1 MNNRLTEKE
10 LTLFKKLVEKRKI
23 QVHVMEDPSMEG
35 LLNGSS
41 DIYSD
46 RAHFVYE
53 LLQNADDAK
62 ATKAY
67 FYLYNDCLIFKHNGS
82 RQFTI
87 TEDGDL
93 GSKIKPNPY
102 GDINSITAY
111 SSTKDNEPNT
121 IGKFGIGF
129 KSVYSYTDRPQIYDD
144 KFWFAIEKRMIPVL
158 LDNDHE
164 LRKPGE
170 TLFVLPLNDPE
181 TAVKEICFKLVS
193 LNAPTLF
200 LQNLNS
206 VHYSDVISGKNY
218 EFIKHVSKTEQ
229 SKDIYYEHV
238 RIEDCD
244 TNSHLLLFHRN
255 VDIQDSDQR
264 LKVSVGYFFNEEGEI
279 ETSEARIVNC
289 FFSTEASSGLCFVSH
304 APFLLS
310 NNRQSINDNDFN
322 KNLIHEICRLAA
334 DALVIIKNYKN
345 TDSKKPLIT
354 DNLYSIIP
362 YRFNYYSKFN
372 YPFQVEKEFKLQ
384 FLEAIKDL
392 LKKQA
397 LLYTVTRSYVCAD
410 NACFFS
416 NSGLHKILKTGQVRE
431 LFNDDN
437 LSILKIEENKD
448 LRSFLKSF
456 LEITEVEPEDLAK
469 NITPTFMQ
477 NQGIEWAK
485 RLYKFLKS
493 DAVRLLDKKNGQ
505 SALFRYSPILY
516 SQNEAWIAPYKIV
529 KHEEQPNIYLPIGN
543 SKGSYN
549 FIHQSLIDGNDKELE
564 GFYAL
569 LGISKPNIIDFIQK
583 NIVSKYL
590 DKLDMLTDEEILADI
605 TTIYECYR
613 NEQDKSLKTSIVRL
627 VKTRIP
633 FKTVQKTFSYAY
645 SLYFY
650 SPGLQSYFGE
660 DANYRF
666 VDLNFYK
673 SSKIDETALN
683 VFLKEIGIK
692 IMPRIMKKSEKY
704 SWLSTFNDKR
714 CTRITPDDTR
724 NGYLINDYYLD
735 GFSAF
740 IESNL
745 SKESSIYLWNAL
757 SDNDTYLSE
766 EYERGTCHYF
776 HYKPRSISFKSTFFD
791 NLKNAQWLINEEEEP
806 CSPWEITQEEMKA
819 VGYKPSELL
828 FDILGIEKRQESLDE
843 LGLSDE
849 QISNLRIAA
858 TAAKWGIT
866 SNEQLEEK
874 LAKLE
879 EYEKAEALK
888 NQRSVNSSSPSKN
901 DFNSNRS
908 NSNDSTF
915 DTYGSSSRNASSN
928 LDDLFNESYL
938 DNSNSKK
945 ESENNTAREE
955 ANQKHLDDFK
965 RKLEEEGEKRLQRE
979 ELKQMVEELPK
990 YSKEWFLNKLKLEY
1004 QETGENDSERKVNR
1018 SISISFSRILVD
1030 KNCRLFELKNPS
1042 REIPLWIEETPDLP
1056 VKFLF
1061 NDREEQQFTFEVAS
1075 VKDFSLRLK
1084 AKASDAEALSS
1095 IDWSRLTQATIDKNN
1110 PTSLVYNYVRA
1121 FKELSLPDG
1130 FNLKDN
1136 LKDNIT
1142 FVFGPPGTGKTT
1154 YLSKF
1159 ISQYIKSDRSTAR
1172 ILVLTPTNKAC
1183 DVIVRGIMEVANS
1196 YAWLRRFVI
1205 TDDPVIEEEDLV
1217 CDRYSELF
1225 KESRCCIVTTM
1236 ARLAY
1241 DGFQN
1246 EDGHHNLRDIDWDII
1261 ICDEASMIPVAQ
1273 ITYAIYKFRDVPFVI
1288 AGDPMQISP
1297 IDVTENWNSES
1308 IYDMVNL
1315 KSFENPITEPI
1326 QFKIE
1331 NLETQYRSVPAIGN
1345 LFSDFA
1351 YDGLLSH
1358 HRKQTDQVLLNI
1370 PELPL
1375 KSVTYIPFKVEYDSL
1390 FGAKRISGSPIHI
1403 YSALLAA
1410 ELGKFIAKMYAERNN
1425 PKEKLKIGIICPYAS
1440 QAQLIEKIL
1449 EQVEVIPNEVEIT
1462 TGTIH
1467 GFQGDQCHVVIAV
1480 FNPPKGLGHG
1490 ATNTHINKPNIINVA
1505 ISRAQDY
1512 LIIMMPDQD
1521 CKGYENLEYI
1531 NRLGAISTKKYRD
1544 TTTVIPADEVE
1555 RVVFGKKHYL
1565 ESNTFVTSHQLANV
1579 YTKPTCL
1586 YEIRVDDHSV
1596 DIQVGE

>member
-1 MNNRLTEKE
+1 MESRLTEQE
-10 LTLFKKLVEKRKI
+10 LALFKKLVQKRKI
-23 QVHVMEDPSMEG
+23 QVNVMEDPSMSG
-35 LLNGSS
+35 LVKGSS

-46 RAHFVYE
+46 PAHFVYE

-62 ATKAY
+62 ATEAY
-67 FYLYNDCLIFKHNGS
+67 FYLYSDCLIFKHNGS

-87 TEDGDL
+87 TEDGDF
-93 GSKIKPNPY
+93 GSKVKPNPY

-111 SSTKDNEPNT
+111 SSAKDNKDKETNT
-121 IGKFGIGF
+121 IGKFGLGF
-129 KSVYSYTDRPQIYDD
+129 KSVYTYTDRPQIYDD

-158 LDNDHE
+158 LGEDHE
-164 LRKPGE
+164 LRNAGE
-170 TLFVLPLNDPE
+170 TLFVLPLKDPE
-181 TAVKEICFKLVS
+181 KAVKDISLKLVS

-200 LQNLNS
+200 LQSLDS
-206 VHYSDVISGKNY
+206 VYYSDSISGNKY
-218 EFIKHVSKTEQ
+218 KYVKQVSKTKQ
-229 SKDIYYEHV
+229 SNDIYYENV
-238 RIEDCD
+238 KIEDCD
-244 TNSHLLLFHRN
+244 TTSQLLLFHRN
-255 VDIQDSDQR
+255 VDIQYKDEG
-264 LKVSVGYFFNEEGEI
+264 LKVSIGYFLNDKGEI
-279 ETSEARIVNC
+279 DSSESKVVNC
-289 FFSTEASSGLCFVSH
+289 FFPTEASSGLCFTSH

-310 NNRQSINDNDFN
+310 NNRQSINDDDFN
-322 KNLIHEICRLAA
+322 KKLIHEICRLAA
-334 DALVIIKNYKN
+334 DSLVIIKNYKN
-345 TDSKKPLIT
+345 EESKKPLIT
-354 DNLYSIIP
+354 NNLYSIIP
-362 YRFNYYSKFN
+362 YRFNYFSKYN

-384 FLEAIKDL
+384 FLEAIKKL
-392 LKKQA
+392 LEKQA
-397 LLYTVTRSYVCAD
+397 LLYTDTRSYSKIG

-416 NSGLHKILKTGQVRE
+416 NSGLHNILKTGQVRE
-431 LFNDDN
+431 LFNDDKLN
-437 LSILKIEENKD
+437 ILKIEEND
-448 LRSFLKSF
+448 ELRSFLKGYLSIM
-456 LEITEVEPEDLAK
+456 EIEPEDLAK
-469 NITPTFMQ
+469 NITPSFMQ
-477 NQGIEWAK
+477 NQGTEWAK

-493 DAVRLLDKKNGQ
+493 DAVRLLDKKNKQ

-516 SQNEAWIAPYKIV
+516 SQNETWIAPYDIV
-529 KHEEQPNIYLPIGN
+529 NYEEQPNIYLPIGN
-543 SKGSYN
+543 SKGLYN
-549 FIHQSLIDGNDKELE
+549 FIHHSMIDKELE
-564 GFYAL
+564 AFYDI
-569 LGISKPNIIDFIQK
+569 LGLSKPNIIDFIQK
-583 NIVSKYL
+583 HIVPKYHDEL
-590 DKLDMLTDEEILADI
+590 QDEEVLADFK
-605 TTIYECYR
+605 TIIEIYHD
-613 NEQDKSLKTSIVRL
+613 EQNKSLRSNILNL
-627 VKTRIP
+627 VMNNIP
-633 FKTVQKTFSYAY
+633 FRTLQESYSRST
-645 SLYFY
+645 SLYFF
-650 SPGLQSYFGE
+650 SPGLNCYFG
-660 DANYRF
+660 DSSKYRF
-666 VDLNFYK
+666 LNFDFYK
-673 SSKIDETALN
+673 SSQIDEELL
-683 VFLKEIGIK
+683 VRFFKEIRISK
-692 IMPRIMKKSEKY
+692 TPRLMKRSRRY
-704 SWLSTFNDKR
+704 SWLSEFNNER
-714 CTRITPDDTR
+714 CTQIKPDYTR
-724 NGYLINDYYLD
+724 NGYSINDYYLD

-740 IESNL
+740 ITSNL

-757 SDNDTYLSE
+757 SDNDFYMSE
-766 EYERGTCHYF
+766 QFEYGTCNYF
-776 HYKPRSISFKSTFFD
+776 HYKPRSMSFESTFFD
-791 NLKNAQWLINEEEEP
+791 NLKNAQWLVNEKGEP
-806 CSPWEITQEEMKA
+806 CSPSEITQEEMKS

-828 FDILGIEKRQESLDE
+828 FDILGIEKRQEPLDE
-843 LGLSDE
+843 SGLSDE

-879 EYEKAEALK
+879 EYEKAETLK
-888 NQRSVNSSSPSKN
+888 NQRSFNSSSSSKN
-901 DFNSNRS
+901 DFTNNRF
-908 NSNDSTF
+908 NFNDSTF
-915 DTYGSSSRNASSN
+915 ETFGSSSRNASSN
-928 LDDLFNESYL
+928 LDDLFNESFL
-938 DNSNSKK
+938 ENSNSKK
-945 ESENNTAREE
+945 ESEKNTTPEE
-955 ANQKHLDDFK
+955 ANQNHLDDFK

-1004 QETGENDSERKVNR
+1004 QETGENDSERRVNR

-1084 AKASDAEALSS
+1084 AKASDAEALST
-1095 IDWSRLTQATIDKNN
+1095 IDWRRLTQATIDKNN

-1121 FKELSLPDG
+1121 FKELTLPDG

-1159 ISQYIKSDRSTAR
+1159 ISQYINSDRSTAR

-1183 DVIVRGIMEVANS
+1183 DVIVRGIMEVAES
-1196 YAWLRRFVI
+1196 YAWLSRFVI

-1225 KESRCCIVTTM
+1225 KENRSCIVTTM

-1246 EDGHHNLRDIDWDII
+1246 EDGHHNLRDINWDII

-1308 IYDMVNL
+1308 IYDMVKL

-1351 YDGLLSH
+1351 YEGLLSH

-1375 KSVTYIPFKVEYDSL
+1375 KSVTYIPFKVEFDSL

-1410 ELGKFIAKMYAERNN
+1410 ELGKFLAKMYAERNN

-1462 TGTIH
+1462 IGTIH

-1480 FNPPKGLGHG
+1480 FNPPKRIVHG